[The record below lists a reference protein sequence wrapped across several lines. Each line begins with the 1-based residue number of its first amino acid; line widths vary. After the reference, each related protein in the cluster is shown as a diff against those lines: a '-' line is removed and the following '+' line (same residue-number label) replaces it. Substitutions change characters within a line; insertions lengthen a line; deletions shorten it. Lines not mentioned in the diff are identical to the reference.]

1 MLVLIGA
8 ACSGGAALAQTA
20 ASPSSADTA
29 RDSDAIVVTAQKRS
43 QAAQD
48 VGISLSAYSGES
60 LARQGVISMT
70 DIARLSPS
78 VGTSGSFA
86 GQNITY
92 SIRGVAQQDF
102 QPHSESPVAVY
113 IDDGYVAANNAAG
126 IGILDIERVEI
137 LKGPQGTLF
146 GRNATGGLVNIVT
159 RKPTKDLSAFGQITY
174 GSYNDIRVEAGVGGP
189 IAENVQA
196 RIAGAYQHTD
206 GWVKNISPTGGRLG
220 GKESVALRGHLA
232 MQPSEAVDLLLT
244 GYYSNVDQ
252 SWAPYFMISTRSTL
266 ENGIPNSVIVPTA
279 SGLGDPPSDIKGRT
293 VDSNHAV
300 SRGAYNRI
308 YGGTFK
314 ATADLGFADFISVS
328 DYKVVKYKALL
339 DDDASPSDLLDTII
353 TAKVKN
359 YSEEARLEKKIGNLN
374 LTGGVYYL
382 HIDSQ
387 TVDLERLF
395 APLGNLQVSSPF
407 RLLTNSYSAFVQGE
421 VEVAPKVTLI
431 GGFRATREKKSFT
444 YDAFAQTL
452 DGAPL
457 ALARSYEGKSAQW
470 LYSWKAQA
478 EYRPNS
484 DILLYAGY
492 NRGVKAGSFN
502 APFAGGG
509 TPADP
514 EVPYKPEKLD
524 AFEIGAKTSF
534 LNGLGTLN
542 GSVFYYDYTDY
553 QSFKFVN
560 FSSVVANNA
569 ATIKGAEFDLHLR
582 PASGFEL
589 TAGMSYIDATVKGVT
604 VSNALGV
611 AVLSRKPPY
620 TSKWQGN
627 VAANYVIPVGGGELS
642 LNANAQYRSSFFFSL
657 TNFDATKVKSY
668 ALVGARIGW
677 TTPDGAWDF
686 AILGKNLFDK
696 RYKTVGFD
704 LSDFGGLSQVG
715 IGEPRWIGGSITYK
729 LGR

>member
-1 MLVLIGA
+1 M
-8 ACSGGAALAQTA
+8 
-20 ASPSSADTA
+20 
-29 RDSDAIVVTAQKRS
+29 IVVTAQKRS

-48 VGISLSAYSGES
+48 VGISLNAYSGET
-60 LARQGVISMT
+60 LAKQGAITMT
-70 DIARLSPS
+70 DIARLSPG

-113 IDDGYVAANNAAG
+113 IDEGYVAANNAAG

-159 RKPTKDLSAFGQITY
+159 KKPTKEMSVSAQLTY
-174 GSYNDIRVEAGVGGP
+174 GSYNDIRFEAGLGGP
-189 IAENVQA
+189 VSDNVQVRA
-196 RIAGAYQHTD
+196 AGAYQHTD

-220 GKESVALRGHLA
+220 GKESIALRGQLA
-232 MQPSEAVDLLLT
+232 LQPSEGVDLLLT
-244 GYYSNVDQ
+244 GYYSNIDQ

-266 ENGIPNSVIVPTA
+266 QSGIPNSVIVQTA
-279 SGLGDPPSDIKGRT
+279 SGLGDQPSDIKGRT

-300 SRGAYNRI
+300 SRGAYNQI
-308 YGGTFK
+308 SGGTFK

-353 TAKVKN
+353 TARVKN
-359 YSEEARLEKKIGNLN
+359 YSEEARLEKRIGDMT

-407 RLLTNSYSAFVQGE
+407 RLITNSYSAFAQAE
-421 VEVAPKVTLI
+421 VKVAPQFTLI
-431 GGFRATREKKSFT
+431 GGFRATREKKSFN

-452 DGAPL
+452 GGAPL
-457 ALARSYEGKSAQW
+457 ALARSYDGKSAQW

-484 DILLYAGY
+484 SILLYAGY

-509 TPADP
+509 TPPDS
-514 EVPYKPEKLD
+514 EVPYKQEKLD
-524 AFEIGAKTSF
+524 AFELGAKTTF

-560 FSSVVANNA
+560 FASVVANNP
-569 ATIKGAEFDLHLR
+569 ATIKGAEIDLHLR
-582 PASGFEL
+582 PATGFEL
-589 TAGMSYIDATVKGVT
+589 SAGMSYVDATVKNVI
-604 VSNALGV
+604 VSNALGA

-627 VAANYVIPVGGGELS
+627 IAANYAIPLAGGELN

-668 ALVGARIGW
+668 ALVGARVSW
-677 TTPDGAWDF
+677 TTPDEAWDF
-686 AILGKNLFDK
+686 AILGKNLLDK

-715 IGEPRWIGGSITYK
+715 IGEPRWIGGSITYR